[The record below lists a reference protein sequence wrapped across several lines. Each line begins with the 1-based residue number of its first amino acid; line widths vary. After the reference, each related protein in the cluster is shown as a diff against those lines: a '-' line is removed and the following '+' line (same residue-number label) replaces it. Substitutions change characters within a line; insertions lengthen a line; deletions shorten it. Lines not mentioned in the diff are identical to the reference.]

1 MRGAGG
7 ADRGAPHTVFRYAVG
22 AVIGSAV
29 SLFRFAG
36 GFFACLFFGTA
47 GRVAVRKLFLVFVFC
62 RAGGKTGRADGGR
75 RNGRR
80 FFRYKG

>member
-36 GFFACLFFGTA
+36 GFFACLFFGLS
-47 GRVAVRKLFLVFVFC
+47 GRIAVRQFCLIFVFR
-62 RAGGKTGRADGGR
+62 RAGGCSGCADGGR
-75 RNGRR
+75 CNGRS
-80 FFRYKG
+80 FLRYKG